1 MASAARRPVSLRRRL
16 ALWLLVFAAVVS
28 SLVFGIGVFVH
39 EQAEHAAWRSL
50 LGSELDAIEAHAERD
65 PGYRWQDSDTLRLY
79 RLDGGGAVPAALAG
93 LADGLHDDVVVD
105 GRLGVAQ
112 VRSTPRGRLALV
124 LDIHDFEEMES
135 FAQRMALLGGIA
147 LVVVTALVAWL
158 GVGRLVRPLAA
169 LAGDIDRL
177 RPGDPS
183 QRVKVARGGSSE
195 LYVIAGAAEVALDQ
209 TGLPPRAA
217 LQMRR
222 VLHTTRGVEQLV
234 RLLLVLARDPVRLA
248 ALSEEVALEP
258 LLARIVDDHR
268 HLLGDKHLAIERG
281 VVSPCVVVAPAAV
294 VQAAIGNLLRNAI
307 ENSDSGV
314 IRVSLAADA
323 TVVIDDPGHGMS
335 PEEISA
341 IHSRLARGDRGDGPD
356 GIGLELVARLCE
368 HLGWRLSFAPGAAR
382 GTRAVLELGRSRA
395 Q

>member
-1 MASAARRPVSLRRRL
+1 M
-16 ALWLLVFAAVVS
+16 
-28 SLVFGIGVFVH
+28 
-39 EQAEHAAWRSL
+39 
-50 LGSELDAIEAHAERD
+50 
-65 PGYRWQDSDTLRLY
+65 
-79 RLDGGGAVPAALAG
+79 
-93 LADGLHDDVVVD
+93 
-105 GRLGVAQ
+105 
-112 VRSTPRGRLALV
+112 
-124 LDIHDFEEMES
+124 
-135 FAQRMALLGGIA
+135 
-147 LVVVTALVAWL
+147 
-158 GVGRLVRPLAA
+158 
-169 LAGDIDRL
+169 
-177 RPGDPS
+177 
-183 QRVKVARGGSSE
+183 
-195 LYVIAGAAEVALDQ
+195 ALDQ